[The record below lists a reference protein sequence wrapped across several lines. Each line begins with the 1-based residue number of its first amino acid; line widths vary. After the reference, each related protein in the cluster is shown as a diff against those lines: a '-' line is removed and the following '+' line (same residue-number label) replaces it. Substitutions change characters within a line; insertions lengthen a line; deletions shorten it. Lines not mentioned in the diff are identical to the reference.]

1 MNFEVKDI
9 DPFMCTHII
18 YSFAK
23 VALQP
28 DGTYN
33 LEPYEAHDIEGDYPY
48 YTQFNDLKGKNP
60 ELHTILAVGGWAHA
74 SDGFTEMV
82 RLGLVNSNDL
92 IHTLLE
98 TFASLTLTA
107 PRAKFS

>member
-33 LEPYEAHDIEGDYPY
+33 LEPYEAHDIEGDYP
-48 YTQFNDLKGKNP
+48 
-60 ELHTILAVGGWAHA
+60 
-74 SDGFTEMV
+74 
-82 RLGLVNSNDL
+82 
-92 IHTLLE
+92 
-98 TFASLTLTA
+98 
-107 PRAKFS
+107 